1 MSKKVISLIL
11 VLLLIISLFPLS
23 VFAEN
28 AQNIYALE
36 SNRYIGEK
44 DNPIVSLEVPDVT
57 IIENTNGTKTG
68 GFFYYFKDIHNSDIK
83 CIASYKDGEKKYDC
97 ANIDESDLKK
107 QETNHWIAGNTYK
120 LKVSYEG
127 FENNVNVK
135 IIKNPIKEIKIEDVF
150 VYEGLNYYDENGHS
164 EEWYSPRYKVTLNDG
179 TVLSSKSS
187 SAYEN
192 FVIIGGRE
200 YELKVDNNQIDFN
213 SLEAGKSYKINCE
226 ISGIMTTYNLKVLKS
241 PFKSL
246 HIDDIEVKK
255 SSSEQFYSYFP
266 KSGTVEL
273 DSGEKVDLNNCG
285 YGLDITLNGKT
296 FNVDYDS
303 GKQFDTPFEEE
314 KVYSIEASLGKLK
327 TTYNVKVLKSDNDNN
342 IQVTNIELISNPD
355 KTEYII
361 GECFDLRGAVIRL
374 SFSDNSFED
383 IKVTEL
389 PDDYLCFY
397 IFSKTLKEYFT
408 VSFTVSNFYN
418 IYFNS
423 VSPKNVKLYAF
434 NQEFECPVTVK
445 ENTWKD
451 ILVEDFFTLDPK
463 LKFTDE
469 NGKSNTLKIE
479 KLGFRG
485 GSGGR
490 SSWGVK
496 STEDDIVFFTEF
508 GILYFDCFTWDNGEN
523 RYSNF
528 YFNNKKLKSNT
539 LNQDKYSSPENKI
552 EIAYIPD
559 SVSYEFSNIGSKK
572 FFNNTFYVEKEF
584 YYKDGSKK
592 IAYMRFDKDF
602 ELLGYDFDVEKG
614 NIDGD
619 EKITD
624 KDAIH
629 LLMYSYF
636 PEDYPVNQSCDFNDD
651 GVISDKDAIYLLMYC
666 YFPEDYPIK

>member
-1 MSKKVISLIL
+1 MQKKIVSLFL
-11 VLLLIISLFPLS
+11 SLLIIFSLCPFS

-57 IIENTNGTKTG
+57 IIENTYGTKTG
-68 GFFYYFKDIHNSDIK
+68 GFFYYFKDIYNSDIK
-83 CIASYKDGEKKYDC
+83 CIASYKDGEKKYAY

-120 LKVSYEG
+120 LKVNYEG
-127 FENNVNVK
+127 IENNVNVK

-150 VYEGLNYYDENGHS
+150 VYEGLNYYDENGNS
-164 EEWYSPRYKVTLNDG
+164 EQWYSPRCKVTLNDG
-179 TVLSSKSS
+179 TVLSSDSS
-187 SAYEN
+187 PSYEN
-192 FVIIGGRE
+192 SVIIGDRE

-213 SLEAGKSYKINCE
+213 SLKAGESYKINCE
-226 ISGIMTTYNLKVLKS
+226 ILDIKSSYNLKVLKS
-241 PFKSL
+241 PFKSI
-246 HIDDIEVKK
+246 HIDDIEITK
-255 SSSEQFYSYFP
+255 SSTEQFYSYFP

-273 DSGEKVDLNNCG
+273 DSGEKIDLNNHG
-285 YGLDITLNGKT
+285 HGLDITLNGKT
-296 FNVDYDS
+296 FNIRYDTQ
-303 GKQFDTPFEEE
+303 KQFNTPFKEGGT
-314 KVYSIEASLGKLK
+314 YSIEASLGKLK
-327 TTYNVKVLKSDNDNN
+327 TTYNVKVLKNEDR

-361 GECFDLRGAVIRL
+361 GECLDLRGAVIRL
-374 SFSDNSFED
+374 NFSDSSFED

-389 PDDYLCFY
+389 PDDYLMY
-397 IFSKTLKEYFT
+397 HIYSKTLKEYFPLG
-408 VSFTVSNFYN
+408 
-418 IYFNS
+418 NS
-423 VSPKNVKLYAF
+423 YIDLNSISQKKVELYAL
-434 NQEFECPVTVK
+434 NQCIECPVTVK
-445 ENTWKD
+445 ENNWKE
-451 ILVEDFFTLDPK
+451 ISVEDFFTLNPK
-463 LKFTDE
+463 FSFTDK
-469 NGKSNTLKIE
+469 NGNKFSSKIE
-479 KLGFRG
+479 KIGFFNGFAG
-485 GSGGR
+485 GTP
-490 SSWGVK
+490 WFYK
-496 STEDDIVFFTEF
+496 SIQYSMAFFTDL
-508 GILYFDCFTWDNGEN
+508 GIFYLDCYNWENGEN
-523 RYSNF
+523 SYCNF
-528 YFNNKKLKSNT
+528 YLNNRKLKSNT
-539 LNQDKYSSPENKI
+539 LNKKAISSPENKFQT
-552 EIAYIPD
+552 ADIPD
-559 SVSYEFSNIGSKK
+559 AVSYEFSNIGSKK
-572 FFNNTFYVEKEF
+572 IFNNTVYVEKEF

-619 EKITD
+619 ERITD

>member
-1 MSKKVISLIL
+1 MQKKIVSLFL
-11 VLLLIISLFPLS
+11 SLLIIFSLCPFS

-57 IIENTNGTKTG
+57 IIENTYGTKTG
-68 GFFYYFKDIHNSDIK
+68 GFFYYFKDIYNSDIK
-83 CIASYKDGEKKYDC
+83 CIASYKEGEKKYDC

-120 LKVSYEG
+120 LKVNYEG
-127 FENNVNVK
+127 IENNVNVK

-255 SSSEQFYSYFP
+255 SPSEQFYSYFP

-303 GKQFDTPFEEE
+303 GKQFDKSFEEE

-389 PDDYLCFY
+389 PDAYLCFY
-397 IFSKTLKEYFT
+397 VFSKTLKEYFT
-408 VSFTVSNFYN
+408 VFFTVSNFYN

-423 VSPKNVKLYAF
+423 VGPKNVKLYAF
-434 NQEFECPVTVK
+434 NQEFECSVTVK
-445 ENTWKD
+445 ENTWKE
-451 ILVEDFFTLDPK
+451 ISVEDFFTLNPK
-463 LKFTDE
+463 FSFTDK
-469 NGKSNTLKIE
+469 NGNKFSSKKEKI
-479 KLGFRG
+479 GFFDGFG
-485 GSGGR
+485 GGTP
-490 SSWGVK
+490 WFYK
-496 STEDDIVFFTEF
+496 STQYSMAFLTDL
-508 GILYFDCFTWDNGEN
+508 GIFYLDCYNWENGEN
-523 RYSNF
+523 SYCNF
-528 YFNNKKLKSNT
+528 YLNNRKLKSNT
-539 LNQDKYSSPENKI
+539 LNKKAISSPENKFQT
-552 EIAYIPD
+552 ADIPD
-559 SVSYEFSNIGSKK
+559 AVSYEFSNIGSKK
-572 FFNNTFYVEKEF
+572 IFNNTVYVEKEF

-619 EKITD
+619 ERITD

-651 GVISDKDAIYLLMYC
+651 GVISDKDAIYLLMHC